1 MKELSLHLLDI
12 AMNSVRGEATKIDID
27 VMEKPSIN
35 IFEFSIKDNGKGI
48 DKEMLHQIKNPFT
61 TSRTTRKVGLGISLM
76 DSTCKLC
83 DGTFDIS
90 SEQGVGTKVVATL
103 AYNHIDRPPLGDIA
117 TSLMGLFASYDQI
130 LFKYKHS
137 YEDNTFLLDL
147 DEIKK
152 VLDGM
157 PLSHPDVY
165 QWTLNY
171 INENINDLKKESD
184 NKLTKTTLDKTK

>member
-12 AMNSVRGEATKIDID
+12 AMNSVRGEATEINID
-27 VMEKPSIN
+27 VMEKPSTN
-35 IFEFSIKDNGKGI
+35 LFEFTIEDNGKGI
-48 DKEMLHQIKNPFT
+48 DKEMLEQIKNPFT

-76 DSTCKLC
+76 DNTCQLC
-83 DGTFDIS
+83 DGKFNIT
-90 SEQGVGTKVVATL
+90 SEKGVGTKVVATL

-117 TSLMGLFASYDQI
+117 TSLLGLFASYDHI
-130 LFKYKHS
+130 HFKYKHS
-137 YEDNTFLLDL
+137 YEDNNFLLDL

-152 VLDGM
+152 ILDGM

-171 INENINDLKKESD
+171 INENINDLKKDTD
-184 NKLTKTTLDKTK
+184 NKLTKTTLDNTK